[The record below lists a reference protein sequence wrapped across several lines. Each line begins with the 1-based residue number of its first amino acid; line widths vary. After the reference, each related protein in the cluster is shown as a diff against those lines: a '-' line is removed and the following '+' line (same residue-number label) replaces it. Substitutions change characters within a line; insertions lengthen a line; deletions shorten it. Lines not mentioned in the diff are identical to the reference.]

1 MENKETNKMKYPSQ
15 MCSFKRKNVVFAV
28 DCHLDRPDEDDPPLE
43 MHAGWSRYSMS
54 IIDTHTE
61 NTYVL
66 SANIPY
72 SEAVVVAHKILA
84 VCDDYLLTRDKAA
97 AAVSDTAQDTGSTSA
112 AAFAVTFKAGSLKG
126 KTPGEVVLNENGT
139 KTVEGQI
146 AFLQTNLKKFPD
158 NQKVIDA
165 CNAAIEAFKSGTL
178 SEGASVPK
186 VQSLKWV
193 HRTPIKFLEK
203 KKNKDGKCF
212 VYAYTITCDY
222 EKTDYPWHIGI
233 VNGYADITHKENG
246 SVNISS
252 QVAERSESSIN
263 LSNDEA
269 IYLARRMEMTMME
282 FETVE
287 FRNLYKE
294 VEEIMEE
301 IYSKK
306 AA

>member
-1 MENKETNKMKYPSQ
+1 MDNKETNKMKYPSQ
-15 MCSFKRKNVVFAV
+15 MCSFKRKNVVLAV

-54 IIDTHTE
+54 VIDTHNE
-61 NTYVL
+61 NTCVV

-97 AAVSDTAQDTGSTSA
+97 AAISDTAQNTESASA

-146 AFLQTNLKKFPD
+146 AFLQANLKKFPD
-158 NQKVIDA
+158 NKKVIDA
-165 CNAAIEAFKSGTL
+165 CAAAIKAFKSGTL
-178 SEGASVPK
+178 AEGANAPK
-186 VQSLKWV
+186 MQSLKWV

-203 KKNKDGKCF
+203 KKNKDGNCF

-222 EKTDYPWHIGI
+222 EETDYPWHIGI
-233 VNGYADITHKENG
+233 VNGYAAITRKENG

-269 IYLARRMEMTMME
+269 IYFAKRMEMTMTE

-294 VEEIMEE
+294 VEAIMEE